1 MKKSQIIK
9 PKVVII
15 IPAYNSARTLERVY
29 DQIANKRSLKL
40 LVVDDGSRD
49 NTIAVSRK
57 LGIETIVH
65 KKNLGYGAN
74 QKTCY
79 TKALKLGADY
89 VIMLHPDGQYSG
101 GDIPKFIKALEN
113 HKGDLVLGSRFLKG
127 GDKKTPFYKS
137 ISIKLITFA
146 FNLILK
152 TKITEANTG
161 YRGYTRKLLETVPF
175 AKNGSG
181 YLFDPQFIIQTVN
194 AGFTIYDVP
203 VNKEY
208 NIEASSPNFKKS
220 VEHGIENMSLLVEY
234 ILHKTGVRKANF
246 LSK

>member
-1 MKKSQIIK
+1 MKKSKI
-9 PKVVII
+9 VVI

-29 DQIANKRSLKL
+29 DQIANKRSLKIIL
-40 LVVDDGSRD
+40 CDDESKD
-49 NTIAVSRK
+49 NTVAVSKK

-65 KKNLGYGAN
+65 KKNLGYGEN

-79 TKALKLGADY
+79 TRALKLGADY
-89 VIMLHPDGQYSG
+89 VIMLHPDGQYDG
-101 GDIPKFIKALEN
+101 RDIPKFIKALRD
-113 HKGDLVLGSRFLKG
+113 HKGDLILGSRFLKH

-137 ISIKLITFA
+137 ISIRIITFA
-146 FNLILK
+146 FNLVLG

-161 YRGYTRKLLETVPF
+161 YRGYTRKLLEAVPF
-175 AKNGSG
+175 NKNGSG

-194 AGFTIYDVP
+194 AGLTIYDVP

-220 VEHGIENMSLLVEY
+220 VEHGIENISLLVEY

-246 LSK
+246 LVK